1 MQNSLRQNEKKEN
14 PENIKQ
20 IDKQS
25 FRKRKAYNPQ
35 CRKEID
41 RHSFRKRK
49 AENPEHIRQINRNAK
64 LRKKVTIIMIK
75 DVPALAAEMQF
86 LTLENE
92 SITTIID
99 DGLAEQKSKNIYFS
113 IVNSFHNSIKRGP
126 EYICTC
132 CDQLWY
138 RSSFVKCDANK
149 YKACSQDV
157 IASCVT
163 GVKSVDNTE
172 WIWSTCDSNLKKSK
186 LPSCS
191 KANKM
196 SFPKKPELLNL
207 TPLEE
212 RLISPR
218 IPFMQLPR
226 GGQLSIHG
234 NVVNVQSDVNSTV
247 NSLPRPINESQIIPI
262 NRT

>member
-1 MQNSLRQNEKKEN
+1 
-14 PENIKQ
+14 
-20 IDKQS
+20 
-25 FRKRKAYNPQ
+25 
-35 CRKEID
+35 
-41 RHSFRKRK
+41 
-49 AENPEHIRQINRNAK
+49 
-64 LRKKVTIIMIK
+64 
-75 DVPALAAEMQF
+75 MQF
-86 LTLENE
+86 FTLENE

-172 WIWSTCDSNLKKSK
+172 
-186 LPSCS
+186 
-191 KANKM
+191 
-196 SFPKKPELLNL
+196 
-207 TPLEE
+207 
-212 RLISPR
+212 
-218 IPFMQLPR
+218 
-226 GGQLSIHG
+226 
-234 NVVNVQSDVNSTV
+234 
-247 NSLPRPINESQIIPI
+247 
-262 NRT
+262 